1 MMIGMGK
8 IDKTTLDN
16 HKKNLTESIKLVQN
30 ELKDSIDV
38 QTK

>member
-8 IDKTTLDN
+8 IDKITLDK
-16 HKKNLTESIKLVQN
+16 HKKNLTESVKLVQT
-30 ELKDSIDV
+30 ELKNSIEV